1 MAASNAS
8 STEDTLHPPK
18 PVLTF
23 RVGITGHRPKP
34 AYLLPTD
41 AQERLETV
49 LRRTFETIDSALADA
64 HKINADFYDI
74 DPHHVRLVSGL
85 AEGADQ
91 LAVLLRPPGWALD
104 AILPF
109 PVETYKQDFERSAS
123 DETRNVVS
131 EFEAAR
137 EKAATVL
144 ALPGIDDSTERD
156 RGYIRLA
163 HYLVRQV
170 DLLIAVW
177 DGKPAEGAGG
187 TGDVVRHAFRTG
199 VPVVW
204 ISTTAAIA
212 AHNFF
217 ARMLSGFG
225 TDALPEAPEVD
236 CTHGALA
243 AAIAEIVSVPKDA
256 LYGLKS
262 VQHRDVTGPS
272 PEERLRTFLQE
283 QWPRRS
289 RSVAYDLFTHLIQRK
304 KLRLAIPVPYL
315 PDRLAEWDL
324 FFNDA
329 PVAKALEARLR
340 ERLLPRYIWADQ
352 LAIDFA
358 NKYRTAYIL
367 SYLLAAVAVGI
378 GAYAGLFAHAS
389 GKAIVLSWKGGEFL
403 VEASILSFVGS
414 LYAMVKKR
422 NWHQKWLEYRA
433 LAEILR
439 DVRFLAYLGEYG
451 QIRPTNGSEL
461 AGTSWGL
468 WYLRATVRE
477 LGLPSATLDG
487 AFQDQLLRA
496 VETHVIVEQ
505 LQYHY
510 PNAIAL
516 NKTDKRLQTAV
527 QWTFYIIISVL
538 VTVGL
543 LLLTE
548 EKGLLPDQIWTEIA
562 APFTT
567 FCAVFLPALSAALAS
582 IRETGDFEGFALRS
596 EQTAEA
602 LEELRTKLIPT
613 ARKIVSLDETA
624 NVLIATAQ
632 VLTED
637 LTTWLALY
645 GRKRLDLRP

>member
-1 MAASNAS
+1 MAAFDAS
-8 STEDTLHPPK
+8 SSESTLHPPR
-18 PVLTF
+18 PVLAF
-23 RVGITGHRPKP
+23 RVGVTGHRPKP
-34 AYLLPTD
+34 THFLPPE
-41 AQERLETV
+41 AQERVESV
-49 LRRTFETIDSALADA
+49 LRRTFENIDTALAEA
-64 HKINADFYDI
+64 RKIDADFYDAA
-74 DPHHVRLVSGL
+74 PHQVRLVSGL

-91 LAVLLRPPGWALD
+91 LAAQLCPPGWALD

-109 PVETYKQDFERSAS
+109 PVETYKKDFEKSAL
-123 DETRNVVS
+123 DETRNVVPG
-131 EFEAAR
+131 FEAAC
-137 EKAATVL
+137 EKASTVL
-144 ALPGIDDSTERD
+144 ALPDIDDSAEPN
-156 RGYIRLA
+156 RGYVRLA

-177 DGKPAEGAGG
+177 DGKPAESAGG
-187 TGDVVRHAFRTG
+187 SGDVVRYAFRAG

-204 ISTTAAIA
+204 ISTTAAVA

-225 TDALPEAPEVD
+225 PDALPEGPEVD

-243 AAIAEIVSVPKDA
+243 VAVAEIVSVPKDA
-256 LYGLKS
+256 LFGLRS
-262 VQHRDVTGPS
+262 VQPKDATGPS
-272 PEERLRTFLQE
+272 PDERLRTFLQE
-283 QWPRRS
+283 RWPRRS
-289 RSVAYDLFTHLIQRK
+289 RSVVYDLFTHLVQRK
-304 KLRLAIPVPYL
+304 KLRLSIPVPYL
-315 PDRLAEWDL
+315 PDRLAEWNL

-329 PVAKALEARLR
+329 PAAKALESRLR
-340 ERLLPRYIWADQ
+340 ACLLPRYIWADQ

-389 GKAIVLSWKGGEFL
+389 GAAVVLSGKGAEFL
-403 VEASILSFVGS
+403 VEASILSFVGF

-422 NWHQKWLEYRA
+422 NWHRKWLEYRA

-510 PNAIAL
+510 PNAVAL
-516 NKTDKRLQTAV
+516 GKTDKRLQAAV
-527 QWTFYIIISVL
+527 QWSFYIIILVL
-538 VTVGL
+538 FTVGL

-548 EKGLLPDQIWTEIA
+548 EKRVLPDEIWTQVA

-596 EQTAEA
+596 ERTAEA
-602 LEELRTKLIPT
+602 LEELRTKLIPM
-613 ARKIVSLDETA
+613 ARKTVSLDETA
-624 NVLIATAQ
+624 NVLFATAQ